1 MLARMFLKYW
11 FLCCVLEKNGIESAI
26 QRGYVYIW
34 NCSLIVQ
41 KAYSS
46 STRLTRL
53 KIQINTQITKNLTT
67 KSLTPKII
75 KNHSVLL
82 FDKLPCPSHFQINK
96 NNLKNP
102 LYQNPKIHIHNTLSD
117 KLQHTLRSLS
127 CLKHNLTLSTQTPLK
142 SNHRAWYKYH
152 KNNIIISHLQSSPN
166 QKYSLFTSDHTS
178 NAPKINTNPKSL
190 KHR

>member
-1 MLARMFLKYW
+1 MLARMFLKY
-11 FLCCVLEKNGIESAI
+11 FCLCCVLEKNGIESAI

-46 STRLTRL
+46 STLLTRL
-53 KIQINTQITKNLTT
+53 KIQINTQITK
-67 KSLTPKII
+67 SPKISPPNLSLQKI
-75 KNHSVLL
+75 SQNHSVLL

-102 LYQNPKIHIHNTLSD
+102 LYQNQKILIHNTLSD

-127 CLKHNLTLSTQTPLK
+127 YSKHNLTLSTQIPLK
-142 SNHRAWYKYH
+142 SNHRA
-152 KNNIIISHLQSSPN
+152 
-166 QKYSLFTSDHTS
+166 
-178 NAPKINTNPKSL
+178 
-190 KHR
+190 